1 MKTSLHPILGISA
14 LLASTVVS
22 KAPFKPGRA
31 DDQRPIFAITV
42 PLSESE
48 DDLTV
53 TFDFSH
59 PKGFLGP
66 SKDPTDGAG
75 FSNADNTILAV
86 NHQPETKSSFVHLF
100 LRSPASGD
108 LVYLNNVNNRIARL
122 LKGKWVDTAASFLR
136 VESISG
142 RNITFHTVDAGVS
155 GYEPHSFTV
164 TVSPER
170 TFSLAKRAKH

>member
-1 MKTSLHPILGISA
+1 MKIRLYLILGIFT

-22 KAPFKPGRA
+22 KVPFKPGRA
-31 DDQRPIFAITV
+31 DDERPIFVITI
-42 PLSESE
+42 PLAESE

-53 TFDFSH
+53 TFDFGH

-100 LRSPASGD
+100 LRSPARGD
-108 LVYLNNVNNRIARL
+108 LVYLNNINKRVARL
-122 LKGKWVDTAASFLR
+122 LKGKWADTATGFLR

-164 TVSPER
+164 TVSPAG
-170 TFSLAKRAKH
+170 TLSLAKQP

>member
-1 MKTSLHPILGISA
+1 MKTSLYPILGISA

-31 DDQRPIFAITV
+31 DDERPIFAITV
-42 PLSESE
+42 PLSEAE
-48 DDLTV
+48 DDLVV
-53 TFDFSH
+53 TFDFGH

-108 LVYLNNVNNRIARL
+108 LVYLNNINKRVARL
-122 LKGKWVDTAASFLR
+122 LKGKRADTARYFLR

-155 GYEPHSFTV
+155 GYEPHCCTV
-164 TVSPER
+164 SVSPEG
-170 TFSLAKRAKH
+170 TLSLAKQAKH

>member
-1 MKTSLHPILGISA
+1 MKTSLYLILGISA

-31 DDQRPIFAITV
+31 DDERPIFAITV
-42 PLSESE
+42 PLSEAE
-48 DDLTV
+48 DDLVV
-53 TFDFSH
+53 TFDFGH

-66 SKDPTDGAG
+66 SKDPTDHAG

-108 LVYLNNVNNRIARL
+108 LLYLNNVNDRIALL
-122 LKGKWVDTAASFLR
+122 LKGKWADTATGFLR
-136 VESISG
+136 VESISE
-142 RNITFHTVDAGVS
+142 RNITFQTADLGATGRES
-155 GYEPHSFTV
+155 YNFTV
-164 TVSPER
+164 TVSPEG
-170 TFSLAKRAKH
+170 TFSLARQAKH

>member
-1 MKTSLHPILGISA
+1 MLI
-14 LLASTVVS
+14 ASTVVS
-22 KAPFKPGRA
+22 QVPFKPGRA
-31 DDQRPIFAITV
+31 DDERPIFAITV

-53 TFDFSH
+53 TFDFGH

-66 SKDPTDGAG
+66 SKDPTDRAG

-108 LVYLNNVNNRIARL
+108 LVYLNNINKRVARL
-122 LKGKWVDTAASFLR
+122 LKGKWADTATYFLR
-136 VESISG
+136 IESISG
-142 RNITFHTVDAGVS
+142 RNITLQTVDIGAKDQ
-155 GYEPHSFTV
+155 EDHNFTV
-164 TVSPER
+164 TVSPEG
-170 TFSLAKRAKH
+170 TFKLAKPPNP